1 MSETNS
7 MEGIKVLLLE
17 GGKRFPHRTREE
29 LEAKGI
35 KVTPVE
41 DPAACLT
48 ILESDRKQTVV
59 IDLDL
64 YRAGIDT
71 VQKIHST
78 YPEIATI
85 VMASL
90 ERLAVVDEAPRQV
103 GTGPRSTSAHSSHSS
118 AA

>member
-7 MEGIKVLLLE
+7 MGGIKVLLLE

-35 KVTPVE
+35 KFTPVE

-48 ILESDRKQTVV
+48 ILESDREQTVI

-71 VQKIHST
+71 VQKIHSR

-90 ERLAVVDEAPRQV
+90 ERLAVVDERRPYGAERFRINQPDL
-103 GTGPRSTSAHSSHSS
+103 
-118 AA
+118 

>member
-7 MEGIKVLLLE
+7 MGGIKVLLLE

-35 KVTPVE
+35 KFTPVE

-48 ILESDRKQTVV
+48 ILESDREQTVI

-85 VMASL
+85 RSE
-90 ERLAVVDEAPRQV
+90 ERRV
-103 GTGPRSTSAHSSHSS
+103 GKECRSRW
-118 AA
+118 